1 MYPRPKLEKASLEVI
16 DSKDPKFK
24 PKNPLVDKKKLE
36 FQFNPKELSLSRSL
50 DVTAGEREGDSYLA
64 PIKVNGKSSIDELS
78 FECIFDQ
85 SALSVS
91 HPLTIATSFLPV
103 TKAEVP
109 ATLVPASFLPAALR
123 APSVQDAVTTLYAWT
138 MVVDVKDIKN
148 NRPYFVRFKWQ
159 DFYFSGAIAKLDIKY
174 TLFDSDGTPLR
185 AKVDI
190 TLKGRKANVTDVAK
204 LQEKASSTASANLN
218 G

>member
-1 MYPRPKLEKASLEVI
+1 MYPRPKLEKAKLSLI
-16 DSKDPKFK
+16 DSKSPNVKLD
-24 PKNPLVDKKKLE
+24 NPIVSKKELE
-36 FQFNPKELSLSRSL
+36 FQFNPKELSVSRSL

-64 PIKVNGKSSIDELS
+64 PVKVNGQSSIDELS

-103 TKAEVP
+103 TKVEVP
-109 ATLVPASFLPAALR
+109 ATLIPASFLPDKLK
-123 APSVQDAVTTLYAWT
+123 APSVGDAVTLLYAWT
-138 MVVDVKDIKN
+138 MVVDIKDIKC
-148 NRPYFVRFKWQ
+148 NRPYFVLFKWK
-159 DFYFSGAIAKLDIKY
+159 DFMFSGAISKLEVKF

-190 TLKGRKANVTDVAK
+190 SLKGRVGKHDVESLTAKAESKVTTS
-204 LQEKASSTASANLN
+204 L
-218 G
+218 